1 MVRILL
7 ALLSAALIVASAAAR
22 AGERMGAAEAAE
34 RLTQGTLTLFDVRS
48 PAEWK
53 TTGVPKGA
61 LAVSVH
67 GPGGYDGFGAEVI
80 RLTGGDRGR
89 PIALICARGGRSG
102 RAQETLKRLGYTQ
115 VFDVMEG
122 VEGRAGQPGWLARG
136 LPVRPCTEC

>member
-1 MVRILL
+1 MIKTCL
-7 ALLSAALIVASAAAR
+7 ALLSAALIVASASAR
-22 AGERMGAAEAAE
+22 ASERMNAAEAAE
-34 RLTQGTLTLFDVRS
+34 RLAAGSLTLFDVRS

-53 TTGVPKGA
+53 ATGLPKGA

-67 GPGGYDGFGAEVI
+67 GPGGYDGFGAEVV

-102 RAQETLKRLGYTQ
+102 RAQEMLKRLGYTQ
-115 VFDVMEG
+115 VFDVIEG

>member
-1 MVRILL
+1 MMRICL
-7 ALLSAALIVASAAAR
+7 ALLSAALILASASAR
-22 AGERMGAAEAAE
+22 ASERMNASEAAE
-34 RLTQGTLTLFDVRS
+34 RLAAGTLTLFDVRS
-48 PAEWK
+48 SAEWK
-53 TTGVPKGA
+53 ATGLPKGA

-67 GPGGYDGFGAEVI
+67 GPGGYDGFGAEVV

-89 PIALICARGGRSG
+89 SIALICARGGRSG

-115 VFDVMEG
+115 VFDVIEG